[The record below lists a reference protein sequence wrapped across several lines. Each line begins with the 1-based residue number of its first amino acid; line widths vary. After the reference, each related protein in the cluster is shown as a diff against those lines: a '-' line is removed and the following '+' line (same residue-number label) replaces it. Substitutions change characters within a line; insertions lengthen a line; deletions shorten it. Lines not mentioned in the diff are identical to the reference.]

1 MTASVNPNQRERM
14 SLPARRVALLARIH
28 AARLDSAQIG
38 RRLALDLHA
47 TERSRQSIHAG
58 WKLLKASA
66 VAAGVVWSFSATSN
80 FSRGRRF
87 LTIAVSLLS
96 TLRAMRKV
104 RSFLSPLTKF
114 PTLMNR
120 QG

>member
-14 SLPARRVALLARIH
+14 SLAARRVALLARIH

-66 VAAGVVWSFSATSN
+66 VAAGVVWSFNATSN

-87 LTIAVSLLS
+87 VTIAVSLLS

-104 RSFLSPLTKF
+104 RSFLGPLTKF

>member
-1 MTASVNPNQRERM
+1 M
-14 SLPARRVALLARIH
+14 LARIH
-28 AARLDSAQIG
+28 AARQDTAQIG
-38 RRLALDLHA
+38 RRLAVDLHA
-47 TERSRQSIHAG
+47 TERSRHSIKAG

-66 VAAGVVWSFSATSN
+66 VAAGVVWSFNATSN

-96 TLRAMRKV
+96 TLRAMRKF
-104 RSFLSPLTKF
+104 RSFVGSITKF

-120 QG
+120 QGSPS

>member
-1 MTASVNPNQRERM
+1 MNAALKPNQRARL
-14 SLPARRVALLARIH
+14 SLAARRVALLKRIH
-28 AARLDSAQIG
+28 AARLDTAQIG
-38 RRLALDLHA
+38 CRLSADLHA

-58 WKLLKASA
+58 WKLLKAAA
-66 VAAGVVWSFSATSN
+66 VAAGVVWSFNATTN

-87 LTIAVSLLS
+87 LAIAVSLLS
-96 TLRAMRKV
+96 TLRALRKV
-104 RSFLSPLTKF
+104 RSFLGSLTKF

>member
-1 MTASVNPNQRERM
+1 MNAARKPNQRARL
-14 SLPARRVALLARIH
+14 SLPARKVALLKRIQ
-28 AARLDSAQIG
+28 ASRLDTMDIG
-38 RRLALDLHA
+38 RRIAIDLQT
-47 TERSRQSIHAG
+47 TERSRRSIHAG

-66 VAAGVVWSFSATSN
+66 VAAGVVWSFNATTN

-104 RSFLSPLTKF
+104 RSFLEPLTKF

-120 QG
+120 PG

>member
-1 MTASVNPNQRERM
+1 MNAALKPNQRARL

-28 AARLDSAQIG
+28 AARLNTVQIG
-38 RRLALDLHA
+38 HRLAIDLEA

-58 WKLLKASA
+58 WKLLKAAA
-66 VAAGVVWSFSATSN
+66 VAAGVVWSFNATTN

-87 LTIAVSLLS
+87 LAIAVSLLS

-104 RSFLSPLTKF
+104 RSYLEPLTKF
-114 PTLMNR
+114 STLMNR